1 MNRSCVATV
10 IAVLVTGFATAPA
23 LAAPAAADDTWQV
36 DLSRPAARSTMDTP
50 AAPMIITRYPAHAL
64 SAQANTFTQ
73 SLDAAGTVA
82 VDVRGRRA
90 DGRWTEWTEL
100 PAVLDVATRTVEVRT
115 VSTDPG
121 AAARRLS
128 LHASTSAARAV
139 REVELSYE
147 IFATREGLVGGHTA
161 SGHVIVENDH
171 FVALPSR
178 RGLSTRDSGDY
189 TVQVCADNG
198 RCEWAPVWDV
208 GPWNTKDD
216 HWNAADARQMWTDL
230 AQGLPQAQA
239 AKLDGYNGGFDQ
251 FGRVV
256 RNPAGIDLADG
267 TFWDGLRLTT
277 NAWVTVTYS
286 WTGSG
291 PAGFIA
297 APVPLNVRAAP
308 TREAPQVGLAA
319 NYAQVR
325 VQCQQHATT
334 ATGTQG
340 TTDLWYRLAPDMWV
354 SAAYVSGVTD
364 APAC

>member
-1 MNRSCVATV
+1 VAL
-10 IAVLVTGFATAPA
+10 IAVLVTGFATVPA
-23 LAAPAAADDTWQV
+23 LATPAPETWQV
-36 DLSRPAARSTMDTP
+36 DLSQPASRSTMDTL
-50 AAPMIITRYPAHAL
+50 APPMTITRYAGHTLRAP
-64 SAQANTFTQ
+64 ANTFT
-73 SLDAAGTVA
+73 ATVDGA
-82 VDVRGRRA
+82 VTVDVRGRRA

-100 PAVLDVATRTVEVRT
+100 PAVLDVATTVVEVRT
-115 VSTDPG
+115 V
-121 AAARRLS
+121 AAPDASASRLS
-128 LHASTSAARAV
+128 VSASTSEARDA
-139 REVELSYE
+139 RDSELSYQ
-147 IFATREGLVGGHTA
+147 IFATREGLVGGTTA

-178 RGLSTRDSGDY
+178 RGLSDMDSGDY
-189 TVQVCADNG
+189 SVRVCAENG

-230 AQGLPQAQA
+230 PQGTPQAQA
-239 AKLDGYNGGFDQ
+239 AKLDGYNGGLDQ
-251 FGRVV
+251 FGRTV

-267 TFWDGLRLTT
+267 TFWDGLQLPT
-277 NAWVTVTYS
+277 NTWVTVSYL

-291 PAGFIA
+291 PAGVVD

-308 TREAPQVGLAA
+308 TRESDQVGLAA
-319 NYAQVR
+319 NLARVR
-325 VQCQQHATT
+325 VQCFTHATT

-340 TTDLWYRLAPDMWV
+340 TTDIWYRLAPDMWV